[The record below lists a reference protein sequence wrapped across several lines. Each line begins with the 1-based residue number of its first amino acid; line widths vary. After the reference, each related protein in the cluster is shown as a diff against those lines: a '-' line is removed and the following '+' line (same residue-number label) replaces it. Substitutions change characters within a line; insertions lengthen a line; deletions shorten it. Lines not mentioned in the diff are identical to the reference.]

1 MKWNKIKIEK
11 LECLINKN
19 KRPDEIIKELGVTKK
34 ALSLKMN
41 RLGLKIKYKNVI
53 KCVNCGNEFE
63 NYSNINSK
71 FCSNSCSAKH
81 TNKNRKLT
89 DETKQKIKNSL
100 MGFFNNKPKKE
111 KPIKKCKICS
121 NDVKE
126 KYKYICESC
135 KIEYYQYYRVESK
148 FDFNVY
154 EYPNKF
160 DLDLIKKYGW
170 YSASNRGNNLNGVS
184 RDHMFSVKDGFKLKI
199 SPDIMKHP
207 ANCKLMIHKDN
218 NLKKTNSTITI
229 DELLER
235 IKNW

>member
-1 MKWNKIKIEK
+1 MKWNKTKIEK

-100 MGFFNNKPKKE
+100 MGFFNNKPKKVTPNIPLNTAVPNSCRDSAPAPVAIT
-111 KPIKKCKICS
+111 KGNTPMIKANEVIKMGRNLIREAS
-121 NDVKE
+121 TAA
-126 KYKYICESC
+126 
-135 KIEYYQYYRVESK
+135 SK
-148 FDFNVY
+148 
-154 EYPNKF
+154 
-160 DLDLIKKYGW
+160 
-170 YSASNRGNNLNGVS
+170 
-184 RDHMFSVKDGFKLKI
+184 KLKPF
-199 SPDIMKHP
+199 SCRRL
-207 ANCKLMIHKDN
+207 A
-218 NLKKTNSTITI
+218 NSTIKIAFLLANPTRTI
-229 DELLER
+229 KP
-235 IKNW
+235 I